1 MKQVVVVGL
10 WLVLG
15 LGMAAAYTEF
25 EAGLIGSS
33 QQLAQL
39 VGQVSSAEKR
49 LQVLEQDPYA
59 APLEREEA
67 AASLARV
74 RIQLG
79 RQRLAL
85 RQEAYRLWTEVL
97 NGRVRLEAAR
107 AAAKVAELRLRAAR
121 VRAEKGAA
129 SPLELDAAGRAY
141 ERAVLQ
147 LEQARAALDSAR
159 QALAARSEVDPDAVP
174 EVVPPEALDVERHP
188 DLQQARLDVQ
198 AAERAVLAAS
208 GPDTA
213 RLEKEKRAAELRAA
227 RERAE
232 RLRER
237 LRRELES
244 LQAQYAR
251 QQRLV
256 GLARDAV
263 ADAQKKLEAQR
274 LRLEHGLASELDV
287 LSAEQELAQARAD
300 RLSAQVE
307 LGRLALELWA
317 YAEAP

>member
-25 EAGLIGSS
+25 EAGLVGSS

-39 VGQVSSAEKR
+39 EVQVSSAEKR

-129 SPLELDAAGRAY
+129 SPLELDAAGRA
-141 ERAVLQ
+141 ES
-147 LEQARAALDSAR
+147 SA
-159 QALAARSEVDPDAVP
+159 P
-174 EVVPPEALDVERHP
+174 
-188 DLQQARLDVQ
+188 
-198 AAERAVLAAS
+198 
-208 GPDTA
+208 GP
-213 RLEKEKRAAELRAA
+213 
-227 RERAE
+227 
-232 RLRER
+232 
-237 LRRELES
+237 
-244 LQAQYAR
+244 
-251 QQRLV
+251 
-256 GLARDAV
+256 
-263 ADAQKKLEAQR
+263 
-274 LRLEHGLASELDV
+274 
-287 LSAEQELAQARAD
+287 
-300 RLSAQVE
+300 
-307 LGRLALELWA
+307 GR
-317 YAEAP
+317 P

>member
-1 MKQVVVVGL
+1 MKRVVVVGL
-10 WLVLG
+10 WMVLVLG
-15 LGMAAAYTEF
+15 TATAYPAF
-25 EAGLIGSS
+25 EAGAIGSS

-39 VGQVSSAEKR
+39 KEQKTIAEKR

-67 AASLARV
+67 ADALARV
-74 RIQLG
+74 RIQLV

-85 RQEAYRLWTEVL
+85 RQEAYRLWTDVL
-97 NGRVRLEAAR
+97 SGRVQLEAAR
-107 AAAKVAELRLRAAR
+107 AAAKVAELRLRAVR
-121 VRAEKGAA
+121 VRTEKGAA
-129 SPLELDAAGRAY
+129 SPLELDAAERAY

-159 QALAARSEVDPDAVP
+159 QALAARSEVDPDEVP
-174 EVVPPEALDVERHP
+174 EVVPPEVLDVERHP
-188 DLQQARLDVQ
+188 DLQEARLDVQ
-198 AAERAVLAAS
+198 AAERAVRAAS

-227 RERAE
+227 RERAG

-263 ADAQKKLEAQR
+263 EDAQKKLEAQR
-274 LRLEHGLASELDV
+274 LRLEQGLASVLDV